1 MPGEEK
7 YRCASSQPEEKLDQ
21 NESDICEKTKSL
33 SVITKDEGFTE
44 ANFIGLLDQYCAK
57 TDLIH
62 NYILENKCSSSHNPQ
77 FFYKLVIDNKEYPVG
92 EGKSAMEAK
101 QNAAQLASSALQEQT
116 DWDSKDAVVPKE
128 GNTGNRPSEKTSTQS
143 ESSRFKSDF
152 DCEVV
157 LGKGAFGQVHK
168 AKHKLTKKDYAV
180 KIVRFKEVEKAL
192 REVRALSDLNHCN
205 IVRYYTCW
213 LEDSGHQWDNAC
225 WLDDSGYQRDNAD
238 DSSSPSNSSMDYSC
252 RYIFALGLIFFEVLW
267 KIPTGHERVVVW
279 PDIRKQ
285 RFPQGFRH
293 SFPDEYFI
301 IRSTLCVKPE
311 ERPEASKL
319 KTNLERLKTEEIM
332 RRSMSSV

>member
-1 MPGEEK
+1 MCSSNSSFVFKPGEEK

-192 REVRALSDLNHCN
+192 REV
-205 IVRYYTCW
+205 
-213 LEDSGHQWDNAC
+213 
-225 WLDDSGYQRDNAD
+225 
-238 DSSSPSNSSMDYSC
+238 
-252 RYIFALGLIFFEVLW
+252 LW